1 MTLDISR
8 KLHAVEVGNG
18 LEAGELRRG
27 KTHGTDVLS
36 VFEVKLWVVKLFA
49 SFKLGRI
56 LLLRIV
62 EIELNCEWV
71 ITDLISIALL
81 YVP

>member
-1 MTLDISR
+1 MTLDISW

-18 LEAGELRRG
+18 LEAGELRRS

-49 SFKLGRI
+49 SFKLGRV